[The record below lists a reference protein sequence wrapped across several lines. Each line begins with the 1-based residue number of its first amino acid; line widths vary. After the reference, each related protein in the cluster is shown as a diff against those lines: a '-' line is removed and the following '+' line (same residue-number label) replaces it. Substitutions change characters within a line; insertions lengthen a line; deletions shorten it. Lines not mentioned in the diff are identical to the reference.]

1 MFRTVKSIFHTENV
15 VNLSFDY
22 FPLDAVSDLILKNVW
37 WSVPSSGCVVSRQVG
52 YLNAKNDIERFLRKL
67 KWLKSDKRLR
77 RGF

>member
-1 MFRTVKSIFHTENV
+1 MTWLGRASQM
-15 VNLSFDY
+15 
-22 FPLDAVSDLILKNVW
+22 AGCVW
-37 WSVPSSGCVVSRQVG
+37 SVVSRQVG

>member
-1 MFRTVKSIFHTENV
+1 MSG
-15 VNLSFDY
+15 
-22 FPLDAVSDLILKNVW
+22 DLILNVKECLM
-37 WSVPSSGCVVSRQVG
+37 VCSGSQCSGSVVSRQVG

>member
-1 MFRTVKSIFHTENV
+1 MFAGVYR
-15 VNLSFDY
+15 LQ
-22 FPLDAVSDLILKNVW
+22 
-37 WSVPSSGCVVSRQVG
+37 SSGSVVSRQVG